1 MKTTSP
7 ATISLHQQILGDIE
21 RRIVS
26 GEWSPGYQLPIE
38 IELAK
43 SYQVSRMTMNK
54 VLTRLAS
61 HGLIERRKGAG
72 SFVAQ
77 PRVQSAVLE
86 IRDIET
92 EVRSLNR
99 DYRFRLVASAARKAN
114 PSDAASLHPLRKG
127 QILDISCVHFAGSRP
142 FCTED
147 RLINL
152 DVVPQ
157 AAEIDFSQHA
167 PGQWLQQQVPWS
179 TAEHKIYAIGA
190 DTEKAALLDMAEGA
204 PCLVVQRRTWQ
215 EGAPVTFVRF
225 TYPADMHA
233 IIASFTPAASNAS
246 APTPPK

>member
-38 IELAK
+38 IEMAK

-54 VLTRLAS
+54 VLTRLANN
-61 HGLIERRKGAG
+61 GLIERRKGSG

-86 IRDIET
+86 IHDIEA

-99 DYRFRLVASAARKAN
+99 EYRFRLVSRTTRKAN
-114 PSDAASLHPLRKG
+114 AADAAAFLPERKS
-127 QILDISCVHFAGSRP
+127 QVLDISCVHFAGRRP

-152 DVVPQ
+152 NVVPE
-157 AAEIDFSQHA
+157 AGDIDFARHA
-167 PGQWLQQQVPWS
+167 PGQWLQRQVPGPPPNTRSMPWEPMRS
-179 TAEHKIYAIGA
+179 
-190 DTEKAALLDMAEGA
+190 
-204 PCLVVQRRTWQ
+204 
-215 EGAPVTFVRF
+215 
-225 TYPADMHA
+225 
-233 IIASFTPAASNAS
+233 
-246 APTPPK
+246 TPPCSR